1 MKLYINNINIKNI
14 NFIYKEN
21 KINIYSD
28 KGIYYFKDD
37 RLYRKNIS
45 YNSYIHVYK
54 NYNFLIDDS
63 EEKYSEEKYYIPY
76 NSIEIN
82 EKYYEYIINKKI
94 RLIKKKSL
102 KDIEYYFVIDKL
114 EDKIIDSII
123 SFILKY
129 NIKYINYD

>member
-14 NFIYKEN
+14 NFTHKEN

-28 KGIYYFKDD
+28 NGIYYFEND
-37 RLYRKNIS
+37 RLYKKNIS

-63 EEKYSEEKYYIPY
+63 EEKKSDEKYYIPY
-76 NSIEIN
+76 NSIEVN

-94 RLIKKKSL
+94 ILIKKVYL

-114 EDKIIDSII
+114 EDKVINNII